1 MMVLPVRKFKET
13 LEIRS
18 GILARLK
25 SHRYF
30 PITIIATLVLVA
42 AVIHVWQRVVVIS
55 LVKEVSVLTK
65 VNRSLV
71 DDAHKLQSRITAL
84 SMTARVEGYAMDSL
98 GLKRVT
104 ADQLFTLVPE
114 EVTPVAADEL
124 ATILF
129 SIKRVAEYLPVL
141 SQAQAGASQLQPLK
155 FEPDDSQGGGD

>member
-18 GILARLK
+18 GVFVRLK

-30 PITIIATLVLVA
+30 PVTIIVALVLVA
-42 AVIHVWQRVVVIS
+42 SVIHVWQRVVVRN
-55 LVKEVSVLTK
+55 LVIEVSALGK
-65 VNRSLV
+65 ENRSLV
-71 DDAHKLQSRITAL
+71 DDAHKIQSRITAL
-84 SMTARVEGYAMDSL
+84 SMTARIEGYAMDSL
-98 GLKRVT
+98 GLKRVS

-114 EVTPVAADEL
+114 EHTPVATDEL

-141 SQAQAGASQLQPLK
+141 SPNQAGASQLQPLK
-155 FEPDDSQGGGD
+155 FEPDESRRGGN